1 MYVVLIL
8 SVIITAN
15 SSIMPNV
22 ALFFTTTTTTTTNLV
37 KGIVKQKIPHSVL
50 SNILQF

>member
-1 MYVVLIL
+1 MYVVL

-22 ALFFTTTTTTTTNLV
+22 ALFFTTTTTTNLV